1 MRSTRARANYTVC
14 GFGNS
19 AHAFADVRYPG
30 HLNNCEGCH
39 NTPDAGDAASYYPVD
54 PTLVLA
60 TTVDAGA
67 DRASTIDDVAWSP
80 NTAVCSACHTSTTAE
95 AHMLQNGGSKTLTK
109 NADGTTAGGPLET
122 CQLCHGPGR
131 TADVKVLHG
140 VDRFEFQAPAAE
152 EP

>member
-1 MRSTRARANYTVC
+1 
-14 GFGNS
+14 
-19 AHAFADVRYPG
+19 
-30 HLNNCEGCH
+30 
-39 NTPDAGDAASYYPVD
+39 
-54 PTLVLA
+54 
-60 TTVDAGA
+60 
-67 DRASTIDDVAWSP
+67 
-80 NTAVCSACHTSTTAE
+80 
-95 AHMLQNGGSKTLTK
+95 MLQNGGSKNLSK